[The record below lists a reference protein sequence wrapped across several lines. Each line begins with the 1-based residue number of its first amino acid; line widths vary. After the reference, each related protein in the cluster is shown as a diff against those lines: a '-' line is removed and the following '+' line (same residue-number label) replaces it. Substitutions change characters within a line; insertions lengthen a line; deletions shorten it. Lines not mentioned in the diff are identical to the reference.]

1 MKVKILKTVA
11 MAYSKDKVIDKVES
25 FARPINEHLLKCY
38 LVDCS
43 GEHYYEH
50 WLGELKGWLNKLY
63 TYKYKSNTKPLPA
76 KDFYNIFMD
85 TDLDSPENLK
95 NIERY
100 TAENENLIQKEESGQ
115 KLWERLSNIHK
126 DLSSKLSQSKHFTE
140 QDLDKLCKK
149 YFVL

>member
-1 MKVKILKTVA
+1 MKVKILKTIA

-38 LVDCS
+38 LVNCS
-43 GEHYYEH
+43 GELYDH

-63 TYKYKSNTKPLPA
+63 TYKCKSNNKPLPA
-76 KDFYNIFMD
+76 KDFYTIFMD

-95 NIERY
+95 SIERY
-100 TAENENLIQKEESGQ
+100 AAEDENLAQKEESGQ
-115 KLWERLSNIHK
+115 KLWERLANIHK
-126 DLSSKLSQSKHFTE
+126 DLSSMLAQSKHLTE

-149 YFVL
+149 HLI